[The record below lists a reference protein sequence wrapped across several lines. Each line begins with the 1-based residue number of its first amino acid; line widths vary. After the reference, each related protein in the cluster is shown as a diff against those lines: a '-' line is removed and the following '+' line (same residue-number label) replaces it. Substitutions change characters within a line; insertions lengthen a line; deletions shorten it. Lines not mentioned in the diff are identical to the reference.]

1 MPLRCVLFRTARPPP
16 PWPSQRPLT
25 RASPWRQ
32 RPPPQPSSLL
42 PLPPLL
48 LPLPPPPPS
57 APRCSLKE
65 RSRPWLPSS
74 RSVRMCVS
82 VRLSSHAAP
91 SLGPSQ
97 VLSRP
102 LLSPR
107 GEGRSAPCS
116 TGTLPNGTGGERP
129 SQQGGQARCGARHA
143 PHLAHARSLAGS
155 MSPAGPPAGGGAAPA
170 GQRGGGSTCCPR
182 AGPRRSRPVETRRE
196 RAETSRR
203 GWRVWQRAVG
213 RTSLTAAVRRVAV
226 RVEVAQWPALNASQS
241 RPEGFLRGKLR
252 SARAMP
258 ESAAASALWMTGRHL
273 EHLECSH

>member
-1 MPLRCVLFRTARPPP
+1 MRFEGEVEAVAPVLA
-16 PWPSQRPLT
+16 QR
-25 RASPWRQ
+25 
-32 RPPPQPSSLL
+32 
-42 PLPPLL
+42 
-48 LPLPPPPPS
+48 
-57 APRCSLKE
+57 E
-65 RSRPWLPSS
+65 D
-74 RSVRMCVS
+74 VRVS

-170 GQRGGGSTCCPR
+170 GQRGGGSLLSASGPASIQTCRDKAR
-182 AGPRRSRPVETRRE
+182 ACGDVETWVEGVAACSRPHLPHGGGEEGCGTCRSRAVAGTQRQPEPARRIFK
-196 RAETSRR
+196 R
-203 GWRVWQRAVG
+203 
-213 RTSLTAAVRRVAV
+213 
-226 RVEVAQWPALNASQS
+226 
-241 RPEGFLRGKLR
+241 
-252 SARAMP
+252 
-258 ESAAASALWMTGRHL
+258 
-273 EHLECSH
+273 